1 MTDRFYRVYIS
12 VAPAQGEPRVE
23 TLLPTLL
30 RLGIMPV
37 WPERQSS
44 WEERKSL
51 IDSCDYLVMLS
62 GYAYVPRPPSG
73 VSWQHRELNHA
84 VIRRIPVFSG
94 LLAEDKLDSSV
105 QDEVRARLVSFR
117 SQFEGRE
124 SMIWCERKD
133 IPALF
138 QASWPG
144 FLKAY
149 PAPGWVQAGS
159 APAVPVFE
167 EKLSISSSSNT
178 VTGVTSVSGV
188 DESVEDEKVDFDSSS
203 WLHGEEMFSF
213 RCHIYIGG
221 NCQAVEQNLAL
232 TWLDICRAF
241 LAPFAPRANED
252 RINRELSELLAE
264 RFSKSTLASYS
275 QAHAA
280 ADFAFTETSM
290 RKIRLKLRRSG
301 LIRKD
306 THASSRHLQVWV
318 ITAAGQQLLA
328 QYGALEATL

>member
-12 VAPAQGEPRVE
+12 VSPAQGEPRVE

-37 WPERQSS
+37 WPERKSS

-73 VSWQHRELNHA
+73 VSWQHRELNHS

-94 LLAEDKLDSSV
+94 LLAEDRLDSSV
-105 QDEVRARLVSFR
+105 QDELRARLLSFR
-117 SQFEGRE
+117 SHFEGRE
-124 SMIWCERKD
+124 SMIWSERKD

-138 QASWPG
+138 QAAWPE
-144 FLKAY
+144 FIKAH

-167 EKLSISSSSNT
+167 EKLSISTGSST
-178 VTGVTSVSGV
+178 VTGVTSVSADAV
-188 DESVEDEKVDFDSSS
+188 ESERVDFDSAQ
-203 WLHGEEMFSF
+203 WLHSEELFSF

-241 LAPFAPRANED
+241 LAPFSPRANED

-301 LIRKD
+301 FMRKD
-306 THASSRHLQVWV
+306 THASSRHFQVWV
-318 ITAAGQQLLA
+318 ITPAGKQLLA
-328 QYGALEATL
+328 RYGALEVTL